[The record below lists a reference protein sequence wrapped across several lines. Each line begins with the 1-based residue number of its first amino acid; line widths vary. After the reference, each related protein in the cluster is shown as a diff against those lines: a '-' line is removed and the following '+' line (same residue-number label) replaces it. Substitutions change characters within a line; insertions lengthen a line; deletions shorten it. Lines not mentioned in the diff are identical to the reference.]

1 MTVEA
6 GTPKVATAVTTVQIR
21 QGEEGAFAGWLAEL
35 NKIVATFPGYVSA
48 VVIPPSPPA
57 QSDWV
62 MVQRFQTLEQLG
74 AWLDSDERR
83 SLLDKSA
90 SLLVDEGTTNVIE
103 GSSTERSPQDMVTEI
118 ITVSVKP
125 GMEEAYRDWVDR
137 IRQMEARFPGY
148 QGLELQPPIPGLQD
162 DWVSLLRFDT
172 AEHLNA
178 WLESDARREALREV
192 EPFIDK
198 RERQVSTAFSGWF
211 TFGDAPGQ
219 VPQVPPSWKQSMI
232 VLLVLYPVVMLE
244 ILYLN
249 PLLQSLNL
257 AVVNF
262 IGNALSVAAT
272 GFWLTPLAVRAL
284 DWWVFRGP
292 DDPPRVEATGIA
304 LVIGG
309 YILSIAVFYVLASL
323 YGA

>member
-1 MTVEA
+1 MTVE
-6 GTPKVATAVTTVQIR
+6 TDTTKVATAVTTVQVR
-21 QGEEGAFAGWLAEL
+21 QGEEGAFAGWLTEL
-35 NKIVATFPGYVSA
+35 NKIVATFPGYISA
-48 VVIPPSPPA
+48 VVIPPAPPA
-57 QSDWV
+57 QQDWV
-62 MVQRFQTLEQLG
+62 MVQRFQTLKQLG

-103 GSSTERSPQDMVTEI
+103 GASTERSPQDMVTEI

-137 IRQMEARFPGY
+137 IRQVEARFPGY
-148 QGLELQPPIPGLQD
+148 QGLQLQPPIPGLQD

-192 EPFIDK
+192 EPFIDQ
-198 RERQVSTAFSGWF
+198 RERQVASAFSGWF

-219 VPQVPPSWKQSMI
+219 APPSWKQSMI
-232 VLLVLYPVVMLE
+232 VLLTLYPIVMLE
-244 ILYLN
+244 LLFLN
-249 PLLQSLNL
+249 PLTQSLGM
-257 AVVNF
+257 AESTF

-272 GFWLTPLAVRAL
+272 GFLLIPLALRAFE
-284 DWWVFRGP
+284 WWLLPRP
-292 DDPPRVEATGIA
+292 NDSLRVEAAGIGLIVGLYA
-304 LVIGG
+304 
-309 YILSIAVFYVLASL
+309 LSIVVFAWLT
-323 YGA
+323 

>member
-1 MTVEA
+1 MTVETD
-6 GTPKVATAVTTVQIR
+6 TPKVATAITTVQVR

-35 NKIVATFPGYVSA
+35 NKIVATFPGYISA

-57 QSDWV
+57 HSDWV

-83 SLLDKSA
+83 SLLDKGA
-90 SLLVDEGTTNVIE
+90 SLLVGEGTTNVIE

-137 IRQMEARFPGY
+137 IRQVEARFPGY
-148 QGLELQPPIPGLQD
+148 QGLELQPPIHGLQD

-192 EPFIDK
+192 E
-198 RERQVSTAFSGWF
+198 QF
-211 TFGDAPGQ
+211 T
-219 VPQVPPSWKQSMI
+219 
-232 VLLVLYPVVMLE
+232 
-244 ILYLN
+244 N
-249 PLLQSLNL
+249 
-257 AVVNF
+257 
-262 IGNALSVAAT
+262 T
-272 GFWLTPLAVRAL
+272 R
-284 DWWVFRGP
+284 
-292 DDPPRVEATGIA
+292 
-304 LVIGG
+304 
-309 YILSIAVFYVLASL
+309 
-323 YGA
+323 

>member
-1 MTVEA
+1 MTVETD
-6 GTPKVATAVTTVQIR
+6 TPKVATAITTVQVR

-35 NKIVATFPGYVSA
+35 NKIVATFPGYISA

-57 QSDWV
+57 HSDWV

-83 SLLDKSA
+83 SLLDKGA
-90 SLLVDEGTTNVIE
+90 SLLVGEGTTNVFE

-137 IRQMEARFPGY
+137 IRQVEARFPGY

-192 EPFIDK
+192 EQFTNT
-198 RERQVSTAFSGWF
+198 REQQVASAFSGWF
-211 TFGDAPGQ
+211 TFSDAPG
-219 VPQVPPSWKQSMI
+219 QVPPSWKQGMI
-232 VLLVLYPVVMLE
+232 VLLVLFPVVMLE
-244 ILYLN
+244 ILYLS
-249 PLLQSLNL
+249 PLLSSLNL
-257 AVVNF
+257 AVANF
-262 IGNALSVAAT
+262 ISNALSVAVLSFGLTSLANRA
-272 GFWLTPLAVRAL
+272 FKWWLVP
-284 DWWVFRGP
+284 GP
-292 DDPPRVEATGIA
+292 NASPRVEAAGIA
-304 LVIGG
+304 LIIGL
-309 YILSIAVFYVLASL
+309 YAVSIAVFYVLASL
-323 YGA
+323 HGA